1 MPARLA
7 LTDAAATPRVGA
19 SPAPSPPPS
28 ATSTSHPRADASRDA
43 DARRDAARRRRRV
56 RRVTRLASDLGR
68 PVDGSRLDESLT
80 LRASSH
86 HPRARS
92 RRGDRARR
100 RIETRDLDVVSQ
112 SKRAVGL
119 R

>member
-19 SPAPSPPPS
+19 SPAP
-28 ATSTSHPRADASRDA
+28 HRRRPRPRRRIRAPTRRAMPTRDA
-43 DARRDAARRRRRV
+43 TPRV
-56 RRVTRLASDLGR
+56 VDGASVASDLGR